1 MVNREKTIKISLI
14 LFVGILII
22 GFFDILQ
29 WSLAQSSYFFNQG
42 TAALE
47 LSVQPIVSKKD
58 AVVVSGGDKEPV
70 LVSPTV
76 ESDAFFAIN
85 VANGNAKVILRK
97 SENKKLPVASL
108 TKLMTALIV
117 LERYNVE
124 QKITITESAVAE
136 LGEQGD
142 LKLGEILSVKNLLY
156 ITLMESSNRA
166 AKALSEVM
174 GTDGFIILMN
184 EKARAIGLL
193 NTHFQD
199 ATGLN
204 PDSYSSA
211 QDIAILSNYL
221 FKNYPLFREIVS
233 LKEYNLYLDNGF
245 FHHKL
250 VSTNRLLGEIGGVVG
265 GKTGWTNISRGCFMM
280 IQKKL
285 DGSYFVYVILG
296 AEDRFL
302 EMEKLISLTNPT

>member
-1 MVNREKTIKISLI
+1 MDREKTIKISLI

-22 GFFDILQ
+22 SFFGVLQ

-47 LSVQPIVSKKD
+47 HSVQPVVLKKD
-58 AVVVSGGDKEPV
+58 AIVVSGGDKEPI

-76 ESDAFFAIN
+76 ESDAFLAIN
-85 VANGNAKVILRK
+85 VANGNEKVLLHK

-124 QKITITESAVAE
+124 QKITITESAMAE
-136 LGEQGD
+136 LGEQGN

-184 EKARAIGLL
+184 KKARAMGLL

-199 ATGLN
+199 ATGLSL
-204 PDSYSSA
+204 DSYSSA
-211 QDIAILSNYL
+211 QDIAILSSHL

-250 VSTNRLLGEIGGVVG
+250 VSTNRFLGEVGGVVG
-265 GKTGWTNISRGCFMM
+265 GKTGWTNISRGCFMV
-280 IQKKL
+280 IQKKSN
-285 DGSYFVYVILG
+285 GSYFVYVILG